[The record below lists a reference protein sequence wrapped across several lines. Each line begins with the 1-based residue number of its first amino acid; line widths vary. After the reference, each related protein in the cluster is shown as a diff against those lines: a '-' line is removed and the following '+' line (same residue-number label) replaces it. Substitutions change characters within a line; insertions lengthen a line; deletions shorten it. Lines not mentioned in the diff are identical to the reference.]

1 MNLVTIRLHE
11 GSNAESLALARI
23 LIFTIWLVYVV
34 SDPIELFFPSE
45 LFHAYGIFS
54 WLPSELW
61 GWIMTPLGLLILKIV
76 LIILGIWGL
85 LGLPGSK
92 WVTALFLVAVL
103 IYLQLKKGFGGHWD
117 HRELTLV
124 YVTAL
129 LGITP
134 AWDSFAVYRRN
145 FKNPRVEVYR
155 ASLIILSLIVVL
167 QYFFIG
173 VARLFIGGPGV
184 FLNGTLQ
191 KWIEHRNLR
200 QNQLGW
206 DFSSLLQGPVWGGVL
221 DFFFLAGTL
230 LEIAAVLLLF
240 FRPGAIKY
248 FILLGFA
255 GFHASIF
262 ILMGVPFPEN
272 IALLLLF
279 LDLGR
284 VRGFIRKFHGVYN

>member
-1 MNLVTIRLHE
+1 VKIATIRLHE
-11 GSNAESLALARI
+11 SSNAESLALARI
-23 LIFTIWLVYVV
+23 LIFTIWLIYIVP
-34 SDPIELFFPSE
+34 DPIESIVYFSPE
-45 LFHAYGIFS
+45 LFNTYGVYA

-61 GWIMTPLGLLILKIV
+61 GWIITPLGLLTLKTILIG
-76 LIILGIWGL
+76 LGVWGL

-92 WVTALFLVAVL
+92 WVTALFVVAVL
-103 IYLQLKKGFGGHWD
+103 TYLQLKKGFGGHWD

-145 FKNPRVEVYR
+145 FKKPPVEIYR
-155 ASLIILSLIVVL
+155 ASLIVLSLIVVL

-173 VARLFIGGPGV
+173 AARLFIGGPGV

-200 QNQLGW
+200 PNQLGW
-206 DFSSLLQGPVWGGVL
+206 DFSSLLQGPIWGGVL
-221 DFFFLAGTL
+221 DSFFLAGTL
-230 LEIAAVLLLF
+230 LELAAVLLLF
-240 FRPGAIKY
+240 FRPGPIKY

-255 GFHASIF
+255 GFHASI
-262 ILMGVPFPEN
+262 
-272 IALLLLF
+272 LF
-279 LDLGR
+279 SWACLFQR
-284 VRGFIRKFHGVYN
+284 T